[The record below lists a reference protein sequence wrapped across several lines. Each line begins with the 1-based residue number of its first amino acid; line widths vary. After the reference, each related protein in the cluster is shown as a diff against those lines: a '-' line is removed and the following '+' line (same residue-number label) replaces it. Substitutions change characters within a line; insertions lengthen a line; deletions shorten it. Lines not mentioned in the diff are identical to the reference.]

1 MHTHTADQQ
10 VQRYCAG
17 SVPKTTR
24 VDYDQLL
31 SDVKKHKEQ
40 GVTGLQRFNKLTKKG
55 REAKETSLL
64 KKHHEIWM
72 KEKTRLSNLKSR
84 AQSELNQWR
93 SKVMS
98 SDPCLSELVTELTMY
113 ESELYE
119 QRAEFEE
126 LTLNPVWLLRTD
138 LKCLLENRSF
148 PEADQTV
155 PSCLDQI
162 LEELE
167 RVKEQQALIQRLL
180 HDKCVLVEDEL
191 EGFVDDWGL
200 GSHGNSLVVKE
211 TYSVPRG
218 IPPDVSCLECPDEK
232 LFSDTLR
239 EFVRLDEQYCTL
251 LERWRAANQETV
263 E

>member
-1 MHTHTADQQ
+1 
-10 VQRYCAG
+10 
-17 SVPKTTR
+17 
-24 VDYDQLL
+24 
-31 SDVKKHKEQ
+31 
-40 GVTGLQRFNKLTKKG
+40 
-55 REAKETSLL
+55 
-64 KKHHEIWM
+64 
-72 KEKTRLSNLKSR
+72 
-84 AQSELNQWR
+84 
-93 SKVMS
+93 MS

-148 PEADQTV
+148 PEVDQTV

-162 LEELE
+162 LDELE

-180 HDKCVLVEDEL
+180 RDECVLVEDEL
-191 EGFVDDWGL
+191 EGFMDDWGL

-218 IPPDVSCLECPDEK
+218 VPPEVSCLECPDEK